1 MLRIVALFILLL
13 SSFKFYKFG
22 NILSFILYTI
32 SLFSDNLNITCSWF
46 NINNISFNFD
56 IYFSKIETLICSIV
70 CLILAILHYSTNII
84 YKTDKYINNKL
95 KLFNI
100 FALSMCL
107 ATCSNNIWQF
117 YISVELLGCIS
128 SVFVG
133 IENNN
138 NINKSATIVY
148 IYNKLASIVFLF
160 GTILYLINNHEYKE
174 LSIIFF
180 TISCLCKSAQIP
192 FSNWLLHATH
202 ANTLASILIHC
213 ATIIGIGVI
222 FINKFHFLF
231 IQYYYLLQIVLIISL
246 CTSIFYSIL
255 ALYQT
260 NIKKIMAC
268 LTIAST
274 GTMFSMCAL
283 NQYSIS
289 IHYFL
294 CHAFFKSLLFL
305 IFAYYIE
312 YFKTKDIIQFKNLK
326 YLNIVGFIA
335 VLSSVGVPLFI
346 GSFSKLLICD
356 TLYNYPLLI
365 NLPIEISNCLMD
377 IVIFK
382 LYLQYFKINKE
393 SIYLKFNI
401 KQIYILIILSIVY
414 GFIFLIIFKYKIE
427 HIYTS
432 IIKNTLIIL
441 LSYIIAYNIKNIPF
455 KNKYLIKYKTINYSN
470 IVNYVNNFNNKIEQ
484 FYKDILY
491 NYPYKLANSLEN
503 INNSKYKNQIKHLLI
518 GLVVVCIV
526 LFF

>member
-100 FALSMCL
+100 FAFSMCL

-192 FSNWLLHATH
+192 FSNWLLHATY

-222 FINKFHFLF
+222 
-231 IQYYYLLQIVLIISL
+231 
-246 CTSIFYSIL
+246 L
-255 ALYQT
+255 AL
-260 NIKKIMAC
+260 
-268 LTIAST
+268 
-274 GTMFSMCAL
+274 
-283 NQYSIS
+283 
-289 IHYFL
+289 
-294 CHAFFKSLLFL
+294 
-305 IFAYYIE
+305 IF
-312 YFKTKDIIQFKNLK
+312 
-326 YLNIVGFIA
+326 
-335 VLSSVGVPLFI
+335 
-346 GSFSKLLICD
+346 
-356 TLYNYPLLI
+356 
-365 NLPIEISNCLMD
+365 
-377 IVIFK
+377 
-382 LYLQYFKINKE
+382 
-393 SIYLKFNI
+393 
-401 KQIYILIILSIVY
+401 
-414 GFIFLIIFKYKIE
+414 
-427 HIYTS
+427 
-432 IIKNTLIIL
+432 IL
-441 LSYIIAYNIKNIPF
+441 L
-455 KNKYLIKYKTINYSN
+455 
-470 IVNYVNNFNNKIEQ
+470 
-484 FYKDILY
+484 
-491 NYPYKLANSLEN
+491 
-503 INNSKYKNQIKHLLI
+503 
-518 GLVVVCIV
+518 LV
-526 LFF
+526 